1 MKKKLKKGQGFQFPD
16 DPTIPPPEWFVFWL
30 LVQNKYFQFNANW
43 RQPHWEHE
51 FNSLPHLSPESSK
64 AHTG

>member
-1 MKKKLKKGQGFQFPD
+1 MNKKKRVKVFNFLTIQQFLHKNGSFLAARS
-16 DPTIPPPEWFVFWL
+16 E
-30 LVQNKYFQFNANW
+30 YFQFNANW